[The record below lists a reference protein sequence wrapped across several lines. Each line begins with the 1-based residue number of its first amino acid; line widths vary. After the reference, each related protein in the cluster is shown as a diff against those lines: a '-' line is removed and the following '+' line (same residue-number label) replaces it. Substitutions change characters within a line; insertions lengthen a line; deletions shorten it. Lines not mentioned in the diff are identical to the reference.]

1 GANLGQE
8 GKKISKWAAEPI
20 DRPGH
25 DDIDFP
31 ARSGLMQRVES
42 GPLIPPFAAAD
53 PVILINLVD
62 LPAGTLGD
70 SPQLA
75 LLIGRGLVDCGDPEV
90 ESGAFH
96 GKSPHLSADT
106 VSDLVRK
113 IYSFCTHAI
122 GIHKPLFLLIVIC
135 GILRGFFHT
144 SLFVVFDR

>member
-1 GANLGQE
+1 MQAEIDTDGMNLGQE
-8 GKKISKWAAEPI
+8 GNKVLQRAAEPI

-31 ARSGLMQRVES
+31 AGSGLMQRVES

-70 SPQLA
+70 LPQLA
-75 LLIGRGLVDCGDPEV
+75 LLIGRGLVDCGNPEI

-96 GKSPHLSADT
+96 RKSPHLSADT
-106 VSDLVRK
+106 VSALCVK
-113 IYSFCTHAI
+113 SM
-122 GIHKPLFLLIVIC
+122 LFAHLKSVS
-135 GILRGFFHT
+135 T
-144 SLFVVFDR
+144 NP

>member
-1 GANLGQE
+1 TDTDGMNLGKE
-8 GKKISKWAAEPI
+8 GNRVLHGAAEPI

-70 SPQLA
+70 LPQLA
-75 LLIGRGLVDCGDPEV
+75 LLIGRGLVDCGNPEV

-96 GKSPHLSADT
+96 GKSPHSRPTRYQTLCA
-106 VSDLVRK
+106 
-113 IYSFCTHAI
+113 
-122 GIHKPLFLLIVIC
+122 KPILFAHLQS
-135 GILRGFFHT
+135 GST
-144 SLFVVFDR
+144 N